1 LKRRKV
7 LESELEFFSKI
18 ARARTLTQAAL
29 ELDYSVAAVS
39 KRLAALER
47 QLGVKLLRR
56 SPRALSLTDE
66 GEKLLLGANQI
77 LQQVERLRSEVVGR
91 NNTPKGRLRINGT
104 FGFGRRFLAPLI
116 DQYARDYPEVEVQ
129 LILTDV
135 PLDLA
140 THAIDCCVWLDPL
153 PEARLIARKIANS
166 KRIVCAAPSYLKKF
180 PAPQQPSELTKHAC
194 LILRQTDSNFATW
207 RFTKGRTSENVR
219 VSGHLSSNDGETVKQ
234 WTLSGQGI
242 MVRSEWDVSL
252 EIAQR
257 KLVPLLTD
265 YTTTAGDIIAW
276 YLPGLQRTAR
286 LTQFLDRLTEQFKG
300 PQDWRLP

>member
-1 LKRRKV
+1 M

-39 KRLAALER
+39 KRLSALER

-66 GEKLLLGANQI
+66 GEKLLAGASHI
-77 LQQVERLRSEVVGR
+77 LQLVEHLRADVVGR
-91 NNTPKGRLRINGT
+91 NSTPKGRLRINGT

-116 DQYARDYPEVEVQ
+116 DQYAKDFPEVEVQ

-135 PLDLA
+135 PLDL
-140 THAIDCCVWLDPL
+140 TVHSIDCCVWLDPL
-153 PEARLIARKIANS
+153 PEARLIARKIASS
-166 KRIVCAAPSYLKKF
+166 KRIVCAAPSYLKKHA
-180 PAPQQPSELTKHAC
+180 APQVPSDLSQHTC

-207 RFTKGRTSENVR
+207 KFTKGRTTENVR
-219 VSGHLSSNDGETVKQ
+219 VSGHLSSNDGEAVKQ
-234 WTLSGQGI
+234 WALSGHGI
-242 MVRSEWDVSL
+242 MIRTEWDVSA
-252 EIAQR
+252 EIAQK
-257 KLVPLLTD
+257 KLVPLLVD
-265 YTTTAGDIIAW
+265 YSTVAGDIVAW

-286 LTQFLDRLTEQFKG
+286 LTRFLDRLSEQFKG
-300 PQDWRLP
+300 PQDWRVG